1 MVRVT
6 QCSQVPE
13 TGTFAVLE
21 VRDIVLE
28 VELNG
33 PNLDSGYF
41 REQNY
46 RLDVQKGLGFGRVI
60 SPLI

>member
-41 REQNY
+41 RKQNS
-46 RLDVQKGLGFGRVI
+46 LHFFSDSASFLVAMICL
-60 SPLI
+60 L